1 MTDVHSQAAGSARA
15 AQAAQAPVDHRVL
28 AEQYLWMPYS
38 GPGAQGA
45 IRDTMRV
52 MTHGDGVRS
61 WDADGNEYL
70 DGTSALEALILGHG
84 DAGIVEAIA
93 AQARTLSFVD
103 VFRFVTPAQAEL
115 AAELVAASPGM
126 AMAHLTPGGAEA
138 DEVAIKMARQYHAL
152 RGDPYRMKVITRQG
166 AFHGVT
172 AGAMAL
178 DGQYF
183 ASRNVVYD
191 GGVSWGR
198 TVPEGACPRCD
209 FGKASRHLAC
219 VHAIEATIRAE
230 GPETVAAVVV
240 DPCATAI
247 AVSVPPVG
255 YLRDLRAVCDRYG
268 VLLVVDEIITG
279 MGRTGRLFATEWD
292 GIIPDFLTLSKAL
305 SSGYVP
311 IGATLI
317 APHIRDTFLAHDAVF
332 RHGHTYAGHPVAAAA
347 ALAVLRRVTQERLW
361 ERAAVLGD
369 RLLAGLRSLSG
380 QHRIVWDVRGKGLLT
395 GLEIVRDNGTGEDFP
410 DAIAAGNRLR
420 IAARERG
427 LTTLLLHPGNVLFI
441 APAVIATE
449 ADIDRMVEIM
459 DGALGDVEA
468 TLD

>member
-1 MTDVHSQAAGSARA
+1 MVSDALAEAARLRA
-15 AQAAQAPVDHRVL
+15 L
-28 AEQYLWMPYS
+28 AEQHLWMPYS
-38 GPGAQGA
+38 PPGAQGSL
-45 IRDTMRV
+45 RDRIGI
-52 MTHGDGVRS
+52 MTHGEGVRT
-61 WDADGNEYL
+61 WDAEGHEYL

-84 DAGIVEAIA
+84 DEEIVA
-93 AQARTLSFVD
+93 AMAEQARTMSFVD
-103 VFRFVTPAQAEL
+103 VFRFVTPPQIEL

-126 AMAHLTPGGAEA
+126 AMAHFTPGGAEA

-152 RGDPYRMKVITRQG
+152 RGEPYRMKVITRQG

-191 GGVSWGR
+191 GGLSWGR
-198 TVPEGACPRCD
+198 TVPAGACSACD

-219 VHAIEATIRAE
+219 VHAIEATIAAE

-247 AVSVPPVG
+247 AVALPPVG

-292 GIIPDFLTLSKAL
+292 GIVPDFITLSKAL

-317 APHIRDTFLAHDAVF
+317 SPVVRDTFLEHDGVF
-332 RHGHTYAGHPVAAAA
+332 LHGHTYAGHPVAAAV
-347 ALAVLRRVTQERLW
+347 ALAVLRRVIRERLH
-361 ERAAVLGD
+361 ERSAVLGARMLD
-369 RLLAGLRSLSG
+369 GLRSLSH
-380 QHRIVWDVRGKGLLT
+380 HRSYWDARGKGLLA
-395 GLEIVRDNGTGEDFP
+395 GLEIVRDNQTGQDFEDP
-410 DAIAAGNRLR
+410 VAAGNALR
-420 IAARERG
+420 VAARERG

-441 APAVIATE
+441 APAVVATE
-449 ADIDRMVEIM
+449 AQVERMVAILDDAM
-459 DGALGDVEA
+459 ADVEA
-468 TLD
+468 SWT

>member
-1 MTDVHSQAAGSARA
+1 MTEHATDQAERLRA
-15 AQAAQAPVDHRVL
+15 L
-28 AEQYLWMPYS
+28 AEAHLWMPYS
-38 GPGAQGA
+38 PPGAQGSN
-45 IRDTMRV
+45 RDDIRV
-52 MTHGDGVRS
+52 MTHGKGVRS
-61 WDADGNEYL
+61 WDAEGNEYL

-84 DAGIVEAIA
+84 DEEVIEAIA
-93 AQARTLSFVD
+93 EQARTLAFVD
-103 VFRFVTPAQAEL
+103 VFRFVSPPQVEL
-115 AAELVAASPGM
+115 AAELVAVSPGM
-126 AMAHLTPGGAEA
+126 AMAHFTPAGAEA

-152 RGDPYRMKVITRQG
+152 RGEPYRMKVITRQG

-191 GGVSWGR
+191 GGLSWGR
-198 TVPEGACPRCD
+198 TVPAGACDQCD

-219 VHAIEATIRAE
+219 VHAIEATISAE

-279 MGRTGRLFATEWD
+279 IGRTGRLFATEWD
-292 GIIPDFLTLSKAL
+292 DITPDFITLSKAL

-311 IGATLI
+311 IGAALS
-317 APHIRDTFLAHDAVF
+317 APWIRDTFLEHDASF
-332 RHGHTYAGHPVAAAA
+332 LHGHTYAGHPIAAAA
-347 ALAVLRRVTQERLW
+347 ALTVLRRVIRDRLW
-361 ERAAVLGD
+361 ERAALLGD
-369 RLLAGLRSLSG
+369 RLLSGLRSLDH
-380 QHRIVWDVRGKGLLT
+380 HRIYWDARGKGLLT
-395 GLEIVRDNGTGEDFP
+395 GLEIVRDGETGKDF
-410 DAIAAGNRLR
+410 DDQIAAGNRLR
-420 IAARERG
+420 IAARDLG

-449 ADIDRMVEIM
+449 ADIDRMVEIVDQAM
-459 DGALGDVEA
+459 GVVEA
-468 TLD
+468 ELDR

>member
-1 MTDVHSQAAGSARA
+1 MTSRESSETARL
-15 AQAAQAPVDHRVL
+15 RSL
-28 AEQYLWMPYS
+28 AEQHLWMPYS
-38 GPGAQGA
+38 GPGAQGSMRDE
-45 IRDTMRV
+45 IRL
-52 MTHGDGVRS
+52 MTHGKGVRT
-61 WDADGNEYL
+61 WDGEGREYL

-84 DAGIVEAIA
+84 DEEVVEAIA
-93 AQARTLSFVD
+93 EQARTMSFVD
-103 VFRFVTPAQAEL
+103 VFRFVTPPQVEL

-126 AMAHLTPGGAEA
+126 AMAHFTPGGAEA
-138 DEVAIKMARQYHAL
+138 DEVAIKMSRQYHAL
-152 RGDPYRMKVITRQG
+152 RGEPYRMKVITRQG

-191 GGVSWGR
+191 GGQSWGR
-198 TVPEGACPRCD
+198 TTPAGACEQCD

-219 VHAIEATIRAE
+219 VHAIEATIKAE

-292 GIIPDFLTLSKAL
+292 DIVPDFITVSKAL

-311 IGATLI
+311 IGAALI
-317 APHIRDTFLAHDAVF
+317 SPKVRDAFIEHEGVFL
-332 RHGHTYAGHPVAAAA
+332 HGHTYAGHPVAAAA
-347 ALAVLRRVTQERLW
+347 ALTVLRRVIRDDL
-361 ERAAVLGD
+361 AARSAHLGA
-369 RLLAGLRSLSG
+369 RLLEGLRSLDH
-380 QHRIVWDVRGKGLLT
+380 HRFYWDARGKGLLA
-395 GLEIVRDNGTGEDFP
+395 GLEIVRDNSTGEDFP
-410 DAIAAGNRLR
+410 DLTAAGNALR

-427 LTTLLLHPGNVLFI
+427 LTTLLLHPGNVLFV
-441 APAVIATE
+441 APAVVATE
-449 ADIDRMVEIM
+449 DEIDRMVAIL
-459 DGALGDVEA
+459 DDSLSDVEGA
-468 TLD
+468 MPPR

>member
-1 MTDVHSQAAGSARA
+1 ME
-15 AQAAQAPVDHRVL
+15 APGPNGAVRWREL

-38 GPGAQGA
+38 PPGAQGSV
-45 IRDTMRV
+45 RDEIRV
-52 MTHGDGVRS
+52 MTHGRGVLT
-61 WDADGNEYL
+61 WDAEGREYL

-84 DAGIVEAIA
+84 DEEVVEAIA
-93 AQARTLSFVD
+93 RQARTMSFVD
-103 VFRFVTPAQAEL
+103 VFRFVTPPQVEL
-115 AAELVAASPGM
+115 AAELVVASPGM
-126 AMAHLTPGGAEA
+126 AMAHFTPGGAEA

-152 RGDPYRMKVITRQG
+152 RGEPYRMKVITRQG

-191 GGVSWGR
+191 GGLNWGR
-198 TVPEGACPRCD
+198 TVPAGACARCD

-247 AVSVPPVG
+247 AVSVPPAG

-268 VLLVVDEIITG
+268 VLLIVDEVITG
-279 MGRTGRLFATEWD
+279 MGRTGALFATEWD
-292 GIIPDFLTLSKAL
+292 GITPDFITLSKAL

-311 IGATLI
+311 IGAALVS
-317 APHIRDTFLAHDAVF
+317 PRIRDAFVEHDGVF

-347 ALAVLRRVTQERLW
+347 ALTVLRRVIRDDLAS
-361 ERAAVLGD
+361 RAASLGQ
-369 RLLAGLRSLSG
+369 RLLEGARSLSH
-380 QHRIVWDVRGKGLLT
+380 HRVFWDARGKGLLL
-395 GLEIVRDNGTGEDFP
+395 GLEIVRDQATGEDFP
-410 DAIAAGNRLR
+410 DPLAAGNALR

-427 LTTLLLHPGNVLFI
+427 LTTLLLHPGNVLFV
-441 APAVIATE
+441 APAVVATE
-449 ADIDRMVEIM
+449 AQIDRMVAIL
-459 DGALGDVEA
+459 DDALGDVER
-468 TLD
+468 TL

>member
-1 MTDVHSQAAGSARA
+1 VAQNLSPDAGRLRS
-15 AQAAQAPVDHRVL
+15 L
-28 AEQYLWMPYS
+28 AEQHLWMPYS
-38 GPGAQGA
+38 PPGAQGTT
-45 IRDTMRV
+45 RDEIRV
-52 MTHGDGVRS
+52 MTHGEGVIT
-61 WDADGNEYL
+61 WDAEGRQYL

-84 DAGIVEAIA
+84 DEEVVESIA
-93 AQARTLSFVD
+93 EQARTMSFVD
-103 VFRFVTPAQAEL
+103 VFRFVTPPQVEL
-115 AAELVAASPGM
+115 AAELTAASPGM
-126 AMAHLTPGGAEA
+126 AMAHFTPGGAEA

-152 RGDPYRMKVITRQG
+152 RGEPYRMKVITRQG

-191 GGVSWGR
+191 GGMSWGR
-198 TVPEGACPRCD
+198 TVPAGACDRCD

-219 VHAIEATIRAE
+219 VHGIEATILAE

-247 AVSVPPVG
+247 AVSCPPAG
-255 YLRDLRAVCDRYG
+255 YLRDLREVCDRYG

-292 GIIPDFLTLSKAL
+292 GIRPDFITLSKAL

-311 IGATLI
+311 IGAALI
-317 APHIRDTFLAHDAVF
+317 APGVRDTFLEYDAVF

-347 ALAVLRRVTQERLW
+347 ALTVLRRVMRDRLW
-361 ERAAVLGD
+361 ERSAQLGD
-369 RLLAGLRSLSG
+369 RLLAGLRSLDH
-380 QHRIVWDVRGKGLLT
+380 HRTYWDVRGKGLLA
-395 GLEIVRDNGTGEDFP
+395 GLEIVRDGETGEDFE
-410 DAIAAGNRLR
+410 DKLAAGNALR
-420 IAARERG
+420 IAARDRG

-441 APAVIATE
+441 APAVVTTE
-449 ADIDRMVEIM
+449 AQIDTMVEIL
-459 DGALGDVEA
+459 DDALTA
-468 TLD
+468 TEEQLD

>member
-1 MTDVHSQAAGSARA
+1 MTLSPPRTDHAALARE
-15 AQAAQAPVDHRVL
+15 H
-28 AEQYLWMPYS
+28 LWMPYS
-38 GPGAQGA
+38 PPGAQGS
-45 IRDTMRV
+45 IRDAIRV
-52 MTHGDGVRS
+52 MTHGAGVRT
-61 WDADGNEYL
+61 WDADGREYL

-84 DAGIVEAIA
+84 DEEVIDAIA

-103 VFRFVTPAQAEL
+103 VFRFVSPPQAEL

-126 AMAHLTPGGAEA
+126 AMAHFTPGGAEA
-138 DEVAIKMARQYHAL
+138 DEVAIKMARQFHAL
-152 RGDPYRMKVITRQG
+152 RGEPYRMKVITREG

-178 DGQYF
+178 DGRYF

-191 GGVSWGR
+191 GGLSWGR
-198 TVPEGACPRCD
+198 TVPAGACPSCD

-230 GPETVAAVVV
+230 GPDTVAAVVV

-247 AVSVPPVG
+247 AVSVPPPG
-255 YLRDLRAVCDRYG
+255 YLRDLKAVCDRYG
-268 VLLVVDEIITG
+268 VLLVVDEIIAG

-292 GIIPDFLTLSKAL
+292 GITPDFITLSKAL

-317 APHIRDTFLAHDAVF
+317 APRVRDAFLERDGVF
-332 RHGHTYAGHPVAAAA
+332 YHGHTYAGHPIAAAA
-347 ALAVLRRVTQERLW
+347 ALTVLRRVIRERLW
-361 ERAAVLGD
+361 ERSAILGD
-369 RLLAGLRSLSG
+369 RLLTGLRSLG
-380 QHRIVWDVRGKGLLT
+380 DRHPIVWDVRGRGLLT
-395 GLEIVRDNGTGEDFP
+395 GIEIVRDNGTGEDFGDP
-410 DAIAAGNRLR
+410 IAAGNQLR

-459 DGALGDVEA
+459 DLALGDVEA
-468 TLD
+468 ALG

>member
-1 MTDVHSQAAGSARA
+1 MAPNATVDTARL
-15 AQAAQAPVDHRVL
+15 REL
-28 AEQYLWMPYS
+28 AERHLWMPYS
-38 GPGAQGA
+38 PPGAQGSVRDE
-45 IRDTMRV
+45 IRIMS
-52 MTHGDGVRS
+52 HGKGVRT
-61 WDADGNEYL
+61 WDTEGREYL
-70 DGTSALEALILGHG
+70 DGTSALEALILGHA
-84 DAGIVEAIA
+84 DEAIVA
-93 AQARTLSFVD
+93 AIAQQARTMSFVD
-103 VFRFVTPAQAEL
+103 VFRFVTPPQVEL

-126 AMAHLTPGGAEA
+126 AMVHFTPGGAEA

-152 RGDPYRMKVITRQG
+152 RGEPYRMKVITRQG

-191 GGVSWGR
+191 GGLSWGR
-198 TVPEGACPRCD
+198 TVPAGACPACD
-209 FGKASRHLAC
+209 FGKAGRHLAC

-247 AVSVPPVG
+247 AVSIPPVG

-292 GIIPDFLTLSKAL
+292 GIEPDFITLSKAL

-317 APHIRDTFLAHDAVF
+317 APAVRDTFLEHDGVF

-347 ALAVLRRVTQERLW
+347 ALAVLRRVIAEDLAERS
-361 ERAAVLGD
+361 AQLGA
-369 RLLAGLRSLSG
+369 RLLDGLRSLSH
-380 QHRIVWDVRGKGLLT
+380 HRSYWDARGKGLLA
-395 GLEIVRDNGTGEDFP
+395 GLEIVRDRETGEDFADP
-410 DAIAAGNRLR
+410 LAAGNALR
-420 IAARERG
+420 IAARDRG
-427 LTTLLLHPGNVLFI
+427 LTTLLLHPGNVLFV
-441 APAVIATE
+441 APAVIATDDE
-449 ADIDRMVEIM
+449 IDRMVAIL
-459 DGALGDVEA
+459 DDALADVEA
-468 TLD
+468 AWR

>member
-1 MTDVHSQAAGSARA
+1 MAANVSAGA
-15 AQAAQAPVDHRVL
+15 ARLREL
-28 AEQYLWMPYS
+28 AEQHLWMPYS
-38 GPGAQGA
+38 PPGAQGSM
-45 IRDTMRV
+45 RDRIRV
-52 MTHGDGVRS
+52 MTRGEGVRT
-61 WDADGNEYL
+61 WDDEGREYL

-84 DAGIVEAIA
+84 DEEIVAAIA
-93 AQARTLSFVD
+93 EQARTMSFVD
-103 VFRFVTPAQAEL
+103 VFRFVTPPQIEL

-126 AMAHLTPGGAEA
+126 AMAHFTPGGAEA

-152 RGDPYRMKVITRQG
+152 RGEPYRMKVITRQG

-191 GGVSWGR
+191 GGLSWGR
-198 TVPEGACPRCD
+198 TVPAGACPACD
-209 FGKASRHLAC
+209 FGKAGRHLAC
-219 VHAIEATIRAE
+219 VHAIEATIKAE

-279 MGRTGRLFATEWD
+279 MGRTGRLFAAEWD
-292 GIIPDFLTLSKAL
+292 GIVPDFITLSKAL

-317 APHIRDTFLAHDAVF
+317 APAVRDTFLEHEGVF
-332 RHGHTYAGHPVAAAA
+332 LHGHTYAGHPVAAAA
-347 ALAVLRRVTQERLW
+347 ALAVLRRVMRERLA
-361 ERAAVLGD
+361 ERSASLGS
-369 RLLAGLRSLSG
+369 RLLDGLRSLSH
-380 QHRIVWDVRGKGLLT
+380 HRSYWDARGKGLLA
-395 GLEIVRDNGTGEDFP
+395 GLEIVRDNQTGEDF
-410 DAIAAGNRLR
+410 DDRLAAGNALR
-420 IAARERG
+420 IAARELG

-441 APAVIATE
+441 APAVVASE
-449 ADIDRMVEIM
+449 AQIDRMVAILDE
-459 DGALGDVEA
+459 ALADVEA
-468 TLD
+468 AWA

>member
-1 MTDVHSQAAGSARA
+1 MDAPETTGAARL
-15 AQAAQAPVDHRVL
+15 REL

-38 GPGAQGA
+38 PPGAQGSV
-45 IRDTMRV
+45 RDRIRV
-52 MTHGDGVRS
+52 MTHGRGVLT
-61 WDADGNEYL
+61 WDAEGREYL

-84 DAGIVEAIA
+84 DEEVVEAIA
-93 AQARTLSFVD
+93 QQARTMSFVD
-103 VFRFVTPAQAEL
+103 VFRFVTPPQVEL

-126 AMAHLTPGGAEA
+126 AMAHFTPGGAEA

-152 RGDPYRMKVITRQG
+152 RGEPYRMKVITRQG

-191 GGVSWGR
+191 GGLSWGR
-198 TVPEGACPRCD
+198 TVPAGACGRCD

-255 YLRDLRAVCDRYG
+255 YLRDLRAVCDRHG
-268 VLLVVDEIITG
+268 VLLIVDEVITG
-279 MGRTGRLFATEWD
+279 MGRTGALFATEWD
-292 GIIPDFLTLSKAL
+292 GIRPDFITMSKAL

-311 IGATLI
+311 IGAALVS
-317 APHIRDTFLAHDAVF
+317 PRVRDAFLEHDGVF

-347 ALAVLRRVTQERLW
+347 ALAVLRRVIRDDLAA
-361 ERAAVLGD
+361 RAAVLGE
-369 RLLAGLRSLSG
+369 RLLEGARSLS
-380 QHRIVWDVRGKGLLT
+380 HRRVFWDARGKGLLL
-395 GLEIVRDNGTGEDFP
+395 GLEIVRDQGTGEDFP
-410 DAIAAGNRLR
+410 DPLAAGNALR

-427 LTTLLLHPGNVLFI
+427 LTTLLLHPGNVLFV

-449 ADIDRMVEIM
+449 AQIDRMVAIL
-459 DGALGDVEA
+459 DDALGDVER
-468 TLD
+468 TL

>member
-1 MTDVHSQAAGSARA
+1 MSSTANVDADRLRRQAR
-15 AQAAQAPVDHRVL
+15 
-28 AEQYLWMPYS
+28 ENLWMPYS
-38 GPGAQGA
+38 PPGAQGSMRDE
-45 IRDTMRV
+45 IRI
-52 MTHGDGVRS
+52 MTHGKGVLT
-61 WDADGNEYL
+61 WDDEGREYL

-84 DAGIVEAIA
+84 DEEMVEAIA
-93 AQARTLSFVD
+93 HQARTMSFVD
-103 VFRFVTPAQAEL
+103 VFRFVTPPQAEL

-126 AMAHLTPGGAEA
+126 AMAHFTPGGAEA

-152 RGDPYRMKVITRQG
+152 RGEPYRMKVITRQG

-191 GGVSWGR
+191 GGMSWGR
-198 TVPEGACPRCD
+198 TVPAGACSECD

-255 YLRDLRAVCDRYG
+255 YLRDLREVCDRHG
-268 VLLVVDEIITG
+268 VLLVVDEIISG

-292 GIIPDFLTLSKAL
+292 GIQPDFITLSKAL

-311 IGATLI
+311 IGAALVSP
-317 APHIRDTFLAHDAVF
+317 AVRDTFLEHDGVF
-332 RHGHTYAGHPVAAAA
+332 LHGHTYAGHPIAAAA
-347 ALAVLRRVTQERLW
+347 ALTVLRRVIKQRLW
-361 ERAAVLGD
+361 ERSAELGD
-369 RLLAGLRSLSG
+369 RLLAGLRSLSH
-380 QHRIVWDVRGKGLLT
+380 HRIYWDARGKGLLA
-395 GLEIVRDNGTGEDFP
+395 GLEIVRDGATGEDFADP
-410 DAIAAGNRLR
+410 LAAGNALR
-420 IAARERG
+420 IAARDRG
-427 LTTLLLHPGNVLFI
+427 LTTLLLHPGNVLFV
-441 APAVIATE
+441 APAVVATE
-449 ADIDRMVEIM
+449 AQIDRMIEI
-459 DGALGDVEA
+459 
-468 TLD
+468 LDAAMTDLEESGQW

>member
-1 MTDVHSQAAGSARA
+1 MSTTTAFGAAVNKGDAKRL
-15 AQAAQAPVDHRVL
+15 REL
-28 AEQYLWMPYS
+28 AEAHLWMPYS
-38 GPGAQGA
+38 PPGAQGSM
-45 IRDTMRV
+45 RDDINV
-52 MTHGDGVRS
+52 MTHGRGVLTWDVDGR
-61 WDADGNEYL
+61 EYL

-84 DAGIVEAIA
+84 DEGVVAAIA
-93 AQARTLSFVD
+93 EQARTMSFVD
-103 VFRFVTPAQAEL
+103 VFRFVTPPQVEL

-126 AMAHLTPGGAEA
+126 AMAHFTPGGAEA

-152 RGDPYRMKVITRQG
+152 RGEPYRMKVITRQG

-191 GGVSWGR
+191 GGLSWGR
-198 TVPEGACPRCD
+198 TAPAAACERCD

-219 VHAIEATIRAE
+219 VHAIEALIRAE

-255 YLRDLRAVCDRYG
+255 YLRDLREICDRYG
-268 VLLVVDEIITG
+268 VLLIVDEVITG

-292 GIIPDFLTLSKAL
+292 GITPDFITTSKAL

-311 IGATLI
+311 IGAALI
-317 APHIRDTFLAHDAVF
+317 SSRVRDTFLEHEGVF
-332 RHGHTYAGHPVAAAA
+332 LHGHTYAGHPIAAAA
-347 ALAVLRRVTQERLW
+347 ARYVLRKVLSERLW
-361 ERAAVLGD
+361 ERSAMLGD
-369 RLLAGLRSLSG
+369 RLLAGLRSLDH
-380 QHRIVWDVRGKGLLT
+380 HRFYWDARGKGLLA
-395 GLEIVRDNGTGEDFP
+395 GLEIVRDGETGEDFADP
-410 DAIAAGNRLR
+410 LAAGNRLR

-427 LTTLLLHPGNVLFI
+427 LTTLLLHPGNVLFV
-441 APAVIATE
+441 APAVVATE
-449 ADIDRMVEIM
+449 ADIDRMVEILDAAM
-459 DGALGDVEA
+459 GDLDEMAL
-468 TLD
+468 